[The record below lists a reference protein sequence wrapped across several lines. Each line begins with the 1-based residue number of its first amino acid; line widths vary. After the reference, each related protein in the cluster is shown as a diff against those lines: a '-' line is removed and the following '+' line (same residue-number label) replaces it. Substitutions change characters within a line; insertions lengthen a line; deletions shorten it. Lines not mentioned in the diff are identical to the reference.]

1 MYIREPDYSE
11 ILGIDLDRVW
21 YRLLLKDL
29 ASINSTKDL
38 ENLSKKYTSELCG
51 KFIFVEQEV
60 SKYIVF
66 NKK

>member
-1 MYIREPDYSE
+1 MYIREPNYAE

-29 ASINSTKDL
+29 KSIKSTKDL
-38 ENLSKKYTSELCG
+38 ENLSKKYTSKLCG

-60 SKYIVF
+60 SKYDVL